1 MFHGSTRRDV
11 IRRDSARAEDEQERG
26 HRTRV
31 ARFCGLAT
39 IIIGVTIATVTNG
52 VRSCIERSKE
62 GCHFFSISLA
72 GSTEYTGNIG
82 RDRVLIR
89 IALCR
94 VGWNRAYSGNSIR
107 KYTAYRMI

>member
-52 VRSCIERSKE
+52 
-62 GCHFFSISLA
+62 G
-72 GSTEYTGNIG
+72 Y
-82 RDRVLIR
+82 DRVSSDR
-89 IALCR
+89 KR
-94 VGWNRAYSGNSIR
+94 VATSSRSRSLDQQNIPVISVGTVS
-107 KYTAYRMI
+107 